1 MGGGA
6 VTLRVALA
14 SRVGQLTH
22 RVTRRWCARVTHV
35 AARGGAWSDARD
47 ELTRLRRGG
56 RTILSGISEISAA
69 TDAQALRARDAAQ
82 QSLAMSSGTLDPDPA
97 SDAQRRLLARLRD
110 PARLAAIRATG
121 LLAGERVEALERV
134 ARLAAV
140 GLRAPLAQVNL
151 VTDAAQVPVAA
162 HVVPPHIPDD
172 WRTPVAL
179 SRSYCKHVVGDGAPL
194 PIDDAPT
201 HPRVRD
207 NAATR
212 DAGIG
217 AYLGVPLRTPD
228 AQLLGSLC
236 VVDFGP
242 RAWSAADL
250 LVLDDLAAVAS
261 LEIALR
267 AAGRAASDEASHAV
281 DRTERLQRL
290 SDDLARPLTG
300 AEAARLILAHVVD
313 ATGASSGGV
322 FERRADDGA
331 LVLLETIGYRDVVR
345 REHAHLDAD
354 SPTPAAEAARQ
365 ARPVLVGSRAAW
377 DAAGYRAPM
386 EGPIGVGGAPGG
398 EAAAWAALPLMVDDR
413 VLGVLALTFVAPR
426 TFDAAERA
434 FMLAYARQC
443 ALALERA
450 RLLDAERAARADAE
464 AARGRAERLQAV
476 TAALSGALTPRDV
489 VVAVVREGLMTAGAR
504 AGAVME
510 LVDGGRTWRPVH
522 TVGFPAHTAQA
533 HTDFPVDAPMPVR
546 DVARTGEPVFLGTR
560 EAWAA
565 AGYDTRPLL
574 PDSGAWAALP
584 LRRDDVVVGA
594 LTASFDRPHAFAP
607 DERAFLLALA
617 SLCAQALER
626 ARLFEAERAARAHAE
641 EASRAKSDFLNVLS
655 HELRSPANAI
665 IGHAQLLEL
674 GIHGPVTPEQH
685 DALARIARSAHL
697 MAALVN
703 DLLNLARIE
712 QGRLSYELQDVV
724 VAEALDAV
732 AGVMRPQVEAKA
744 LTLDVQAGPPG
755 LVVRADSERLQQ
767 ILINLLTNA
776 IKFTER
782 GALSLSAC
790 VEGTRVCIAVR
801 DTGIGIP
808 AEKLP
813 TVFDRFVQ
821 VDPSLTRRAG
831 GMGLGL
837 AIARELA
844 RAMDGDL
851 TASSVVGEG
860 STFTL
865 LLPQVR

>member
-1 MGGGA
+1 
-6 VTLRVALA
+6 
-14 SRVGQLTH
+14 
-22 RVTRRWCARVTHV
+22 
-35 AARGGAWSDARD
+35 
-47 ELTRLRRGG
+47 
-56 RTILSGISEISAA
+56 
-69 TDAQALRARDAAQ
+69 
-82 QSLAMSSGTLDPDPA
+82 MSSGTIDPDPA
-97 SDAQRRLLARLRD
+97 SDAQRRLLATLRD

-121 LLAGERVEALERV
+121 LLADERVEALERV

-172 WRTPVAL
+172 WRTPVEL
-179 SRSYCKHVVGDGAPL
+179 SRSYCQHVVGDGAPL
-194 PIDDAPT
+194 LIDDAPT

-236 VVDFGP
+236 VVDFEP

-290 SDDLARPLTG
+290 SDDLARPLTR
-300 AEAARLILAHVVD
+300 AEAARLILAHVAD
-313 ATGASSGGV
+313 AMGASGGGV
-322 FERRADDGA
+322 FERQPDDGA
-331 LVLLETIGYRDVVR
+331 LVLLEAIGYRDVVR
-345 REHAHLDAD
+345 REHARLDAD
-354 SPTPAAEAARQ
+354 SRTPAAEAARH

-377 DAAGYRAPM
+377 DAAGYQAPM
-386 EGPIGVGGAPGG
+386 EGPIGVGDAPGG
-398 EAAAWAALPLMVDDR
+398 AAAAWAALPLMVDDR
-413 VLGVLALTFVAPR
+413 VLGVLALTFVTPR
-426 TFDAAERA
+426 AFDAAERA

-464 AARGRAERLQAV
+464 AARAEAERAVSRAERLQAV

-504 AGAVME
+504 AGAVLE

-533 HTDFPVDAPMPVR
+533 HTDFPVDVPVPVR

-560 EAWAA
+560 DAWAA

-584 LRRDDVVVGA
+584 LRRDGAVVGA
-594 LTASFDRPHAFAP
+594 LTASFAGPHAFAP

-617 SLCAQALER
+617 SLCAQAMER

-712 QGRLSYELQDVV
+712 QGRLSYELQDVS
-724 VAEALDAV
+724 VAEALDTV

-744 LTLDVQAGPPG
+744 LTLDVQPGPPG

-782 GALSLSAC
+782 GALSLSAR
-790 VEGTRVCIAVR
+790 VEGARVCIAVR

-837 AIARELA
+837 AIARDLA

-865 LLPQVR
+865 LLPLVR

>member
-1 MGGGA
+1 MI
-6 VTLRVALA
+6 
-14 SRVGQLTH
+14 
-22 RVTRRWCARVTHV
+22 
-35 AARGGAWSDARD
+35 RG
-47 ELTRLRRGG
+47 T
-56 RTILSGISEISAA
+56 T
-69 TDAQALRARDAAQ
+69 
-82 QSLAMSSGTLDPDPA
+82 DPDRA
-97 SDAQRRLLARLRD
+97 GDAQRRLLAALRD
-110 PARLAAIRATG
+110 PARLAALRATG
-121 LLAGERVEALERV
+121 LLAGDRVDTLERV

-151 VTDAAQVPVAA
+151 VTDEAQVPVAA
-162 HVVPPHIPDD
+162 HVVPPRIPEE
-172 WRTPVAL
+172 WRRPVAL
-179 SRSYCKHVVGDGAPL
+179 SHSYCKHVVGDAVAL
-194 PIDDAPT
+194 VVDDAPT
-201 HPRVRD
+201 DPRVRD
-207 NAATR
+207 NGATR
-212 DAGIG
+212 DSGIG

-228 AQLLGSLC
+228 AQLVGSLC
-236 VVDFGP
+236 VVEFGP
-242 RAWSAADL
+242 RHWSAADL
-250 LVLDDLAAVAS
+250 LLLDDLAAVAS

-267 AAGRAASDEASHAV
+267 AAGRAASDEASSAV

-290 SDDLARPLTG
+290 GEELARPLSR

-313 ATGASSGGV
+313 AMGASGGGV
-322 FERRADDGA
+322 FEREPDGT
-331 LVLLETIGYRDVVR
+331 LVLLEAIGYRDVVR
-345 REHAHLDAD
+345 RAHGVLAPDAA
-354 SPTPAAEAARQ
+354 TPAAEAARR
-365 ARPVLVGSRAAW
+365 ACPVLVGSRAAW

-386 EGPIGVGGAPGG
+386 EGPVGVGDAPGG
-398 EAAAWAALPLMVDDR
+398 DPAAWAALPLVLDDR
-413 VLGVLALTFVAPR
+413 VLGVLALTFVTPR
-426 TFDAAERA
+426 TFDGGERA

-443 ALALERA
+443 AQAMERA

-464 AARGRAERLQAV
+464 AARAEAERAVGRAERLQAV
-476 TAALSGALTPRDV
+476 TAALSGALTAHDV
-489 VVAVVREGLMTAGAR
+489 VVAVVREGLMAAGAR

-510 LVDGGRTWRPVH
+510 LLEGRRTWRPLH

-533 HTDFPVDAPMPVR
+533 HHDFPADAPVPVR
-546 DVARTGEPVFLGTR
+546 DVARTGRPVFLGTR
-560 EAWAA
+560 DAWAA
-565 AGYDTRPLL
+565 RGYDTRLIL
-574 PDSGAWAALP
+574 PDSAAWAALP
-584 LRRDDVVVGA
+584 LYRDGAVAGA
-594 LTASFDRPHAFAP
+594 LTASFAEPREFAA

-617 SLCAQALER
+617 SLCGQALER

-665 IGHAQLLEL
+665 IGHAQLLDL

-685 DALARIARSAHL
+685 EALGRIARSAHL
-697 MAALVN
+697 MGALVN

-712 QGRLSYELQDVV
+712 QGRLSYELQDVL
-724 VAEALDAV
+724 VAEALDTV
-732 AGVMRPQVEAKA
+732 AGVMRPQVESKA
-744 LTLDVQAGPPG
+744 LALEVQAGPPG

-776 IKFTER
+776 IKFTEQ
-782 GALSLSAC
+782 GTLSLAASVDGAT
-790 VEGTRVCIAVR
+790 VRITVR

-837 AIARELA
+837 SIARDLA

-865 LLPQVR
+865 VLPRVA

>member
-1 MGGGA
+1 M
-6 VTLRVALA
+6 VA
-14 SRVGQLTH
+14 
-22 RVTRRWCARVTHV
+22 
-35 AARGGAWSDARD
+35 
-47 ELTRLRRGG
+47 
-56 RTILSGISEISAA
+56 SGISVAA
-69 TDAQALRARDAAQ
+69 DAQALRARDAAQ
-82 QSLAMSSGTLDPDPA
+82 HSLAMSSGTIDPDPA
-97 SDAQRRLLARLRD
+97 SDAQRQLLARLRD

-172 WRTPVAL
+172 WRTPVEL
-179 SRSYCKHVVGDGAPL
+179 SRSYCQHVVGDAAPL
-194 PIDDAPT
+194 VVDDAPA

-207 NAATR
+207 IPATR
-212 DAGIG
+212 DAGVG

-290 SDDLARPLTG
+290 SDDLARPLTR
-300 AEAARLILAHVVD
+300 AEAARLILAHVTD
-313 ATGASSGGV
+313 AMGASGGGV
-322 FERRADDGA
+322 FERQPRDGA
-331 LVLLETIGYRDVVR
+331 LVLLEAVGYGDAVR
-345 REHAHLDAD
+345 REHARLDAD
-354 SPTPAAEAARQ
+354 APTPAAEAARH

-386 EGPIGVGGAPGG
+386 EGPIGVGDAPGG
-398 EAAAWAALPLMVDDR
+398 EAAAWAALPLLADDR

-426 TFDAAERA
+426 AFDAQERA

-450 RLLDAERAARADAE
+450 RLLDAERSARADAE
-464 AARGRAERLQAV
+464 AARADAERAVGRAERLQAV

-504 AGAVME
+504 AGGVLE
-510 LVDGGRTWRPVH
+510 LADGGRTWRPLH
-522 TVGFPAHTAQA
+522 TVGFPAHTAAA
-533 HTDFPVDAPMPVR
+533 HVDFPVDAAVPVR
-546 DVARTGEPVFLGTR
+546 DVARTGQPVFLGTR

-565 AGYDTRPLL
+565 AGYDTGPIL

-584 LRRDDVVVGA
+584 LHRDGALVGA
-594 LTASFDRPHAFAP
+594 LTASFAAPHAFAP

-617 SLCAQALER
+617 SLCAQAMER
-626 ARLFEAERAARAHAE
+626 ARLFEAERVARAHAE

-665 IGHAQLLEL
+665 IGHAQLLDL

-712 QGRLSYELQDVV
+712 QGRLSYELQDVA

-744 LTLDVQAGPPG
+744 LALDVQAGPPG

-782 GALSLSAC
+782 GALSLSAR
-790 VEGTRVCIAVR
+790 VEGARVCIAVR

-837 AIARELA
+837 AIARDLA

-851 TASSVVGEG
+851 TASSVVGEV

-865 LLPQVR
+865 LLPRAG